1 MLLTEPQLNLCLDFT
16 VRRVLMSSKIS
27 FQLGKEKN
35 IRLLELD
42 DVRRGEIS
50 DCEIRMWKVC
60 SCYRTG
66 VRSNLVLW
74 KEMLPHV
81 REMRLLVLSAK
92 SSAG

>member
-1 MLLTEPQLNLCLDFT
+1 MLLTEIQLNHCLDFT
-16 VRRVLMSSKIS
+16 VRRIVMSSKIF

-35 IRLLELD
+35 IRQLQLD
-42 DVRRGEIS
+42 DVRGGEIS
-50 DCEIRMWKVC
+50 ECEIRMWKVC

>member
-1 MLLTEPQLNLCLDFT
+1 MEFNSGLKGL
-16 VRRVLMSSKIS
+16 KIS
-27 FQLGKEKN
+27 FQSGKEKN
-35 IRLLELD
+35 IRQLQLD
-42 DVRRGEIS
+42 DVRGGEIS
-50 DCEIRMWKVC
+50 ECEIRMWKVC